1 MGKIHQLDTQIANM
15 IAAGE
20 VVERPM
26 GIVKE
31 LVENAIDAGST
42 RIDISVWEG
51 GLEKIVVRD
60 NGSGMD
66 SEDAVNAF
74 LRHAT
79 SKIEKE
85 KDLWSIHTL
94 GFRGEALPSIASVS
108 KTTLTTSDGNT
119 STRVQMEYGKRVK
132 VSAYPFDQGSEI
144 SVEGLFYK
152 TPARLKHLKSA
163 AYENSLIQDV
173 IVRFAL
179 SHPDIAF
186 VFKSDEKEAVRTT
199 GQGNLLEVMYQV
211 WGREVAENSIPVD
224 FQDYD
229 YHVTGYIV
237 KPNITRAS
245 RNYLYV
251 FINGR
256 MVRTY
261 RLYKGILDGYEDFIV
276 KGRNPIVVLNV
287 EMDAQIVDVNVHP
300 SKWEIRLSKENQL
313 QYLLSDE
320 IRKALKGTLLA
331 PNTNVKEAIVPTY
344 EPLELDTK
352 EVLQEAFV
360 GKEKKEAP
368 MVVEEKV
375 VPYEEKKT
383 SFPEMKVLGQLHQ
396 KFILCECEEGLAI
409 LDQHACQERVH
420 YEELLEKLNQ
430 EVPRTELLVPISLQA
445 GADIVMRMDELN
457 EACADLKIPFE
468 AFGKD
473 TILVR
478 EVPLWMQE
486 VEEEAF
492 LHDVIEL
499 FKNETKPSYQKLEK
513 KKIATMA
520 CHRSIRFHRSLTM
533 EEMEEV
539 VKQLSTCENPYHCP
553 HGRPTFVILDEKE
566 LTKEFLR

>member
-287 EMDAQIVDVNVHP
+287 EMDAQIV
-300 SKWEIRLSKENQL
+300 E
-313 QYLLSDE
+313 
-320 IRKALKGTLLA
+320 
-331 PNTNVKEAIVPTY
+331 
-344 EPLELDTK
+344 
-352 EVLQEAFV
+352 
-360 GKEKKEAP
+360 
-368 MVVEEKV
+368 
-375 VPYEEKKT
+375 
-383 SFPEMKVLGQLHQ
+383 
-396 KFILCECEEGLAI
+396 
-409 LDQHACQERVH
+409 
-420 YEELLEKLNQ
+420 
-430 EVPRTELLVPISLQA
+430 
-445 GADIVMRMDELN
+445 
-457 EACADLKIPFE
+457 
-468 AFGKD
+468 
-473 TILVR
+473 
-478 EVPLWMQE
+478 
-486 VEEEAF
+486 
-492 LHDVIEL
+492 
-499 FKNETKPSYQKLEK
+499 
-513 KKIATMA
+513 
-520 CHRSIRFHRSLTM
+520 
-533 EEMEEV
+533 
-539 VKQLSTCENPYHCP
+539 
-553 HGRPTFVILDEKE
+553 
-566 LTKEFLR
+566 